1 VCEVFVSFHSPW
13 LLLSLLVLAAAA
25 GVWVLSERRRMR
37 YAVRYTNLD
46 VLATVVSGR
55 SWWRLV
61 PAVLFLLALT
71 SLLVGLARP
80 HVDRLLLKER
90 ATVILVV
97 DTSRSMQARD
107 VRPTRLGAAQEAMRT
122 FLDQVPDRLRVGLV
136 VFAGEA
142 QVATP
147 PTNDHELVRQSVD
160 EIDSFLVFGGTAI
173 GDALA
178 AAVELGQQVANAPRG
193 QEIAFEPN
201 PDNVTRALAAVV
213 AEEEDQGPV
222 SILLLS
228 DGAQTRGL
236 LQPLEGAA
244 LAKRAGLPVYTIALG
259 TPNGTITRG
268 QGFGFGFGPDSGGTQ
283 RIPVPPDPDT
293 LREIAETTGGTFSE
307 ARDAEALEAAYK
319 RLGSSLGREP
329 GQSEITFLFLAVA
342 AGLLVAAGVLGTL
355 LAPRLP

>member
-1 VCEVFVSFHSPW
+1 MSFQSPW
-13 LLLSLLVLAAAA
+13 LLVSLLVLAAAV

-46 VLATVVSGR
+46 VLVTVVSGR

-61 PAVLFLLALT
+61 PAALFLLALT

-122 FLDQVPDRLRVGLV
+122 FLDQVPERLRVGLV

-147 PTNDHELVRQSVD
+147 PTNDHELVRESVD
-160 EIDSFLVFGGTAI
+160 AIDSFLVFGGTAI
-173 GDALA
+173 GYALA
-178 AAVELGQQVANAPRG
+178 TAVELGRQVAEAPPG
-193 QEIAFEPN
+193 QEIAFEPD
-201 PDNVTRALAAVV
+201 PEEATRALAA
-213 AEEEDQGPV
+213 AGAEEDQGPV
-222 SILLLS
+222 SILFLS

-236 LQPLEGAA
+236 LQPLEGAE
-244 LAKRAGLPVYTIALG
+244 LAKRAGIPVYTIALG
-259 TPNGTITRG
+259 TPSGTITRG
-268 QGFGFGFGPDSGGTQ
+268 QGFGFGLGPGSDGDR

-293 LREIAETTGGTFSE
+293 LRQVAETTGGTFSE
-307 ARDAEALEAAYK
+307 ARDAEALQAAYT